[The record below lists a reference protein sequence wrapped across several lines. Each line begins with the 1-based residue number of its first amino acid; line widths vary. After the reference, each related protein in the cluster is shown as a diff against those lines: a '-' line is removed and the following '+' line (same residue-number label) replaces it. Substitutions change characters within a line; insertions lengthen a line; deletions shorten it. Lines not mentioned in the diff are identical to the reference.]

1 MTQLRFAKGG
11 EAEIV
16 ALDGDRVTLSST
28 ASAPPGAYVDVEL
41 AGALNGAVPLRI
53 KVRGCR
59 RDGERFR
66 IEGRILDLS
75 KTTRERLAS
84 LVRGA

>member
-1 MTQLRFAKGG
+1 VTHVRWAKGG
-11 EAEIV
+11 EAAIV
-16 ALDGDRVTLSST
+16 ALDAERVTLSSER
-28 ASAPPGAYVDVEL
+28 SAPPGAVVE
-41 AGALNGAVPLRI
+41 GALLNDGTTLRI

-75 KTTRERLAS
+75 KSLRERLGD
-84 LVRGA
+84 LVPKP